1 MAQYGRGIKAGV
13 TAGLIFVYL
22 LGYFF
27 IEFGP
32 KVEPAVSSPKAHPR
46 RLSQEVRQT
55 GKWNQQ

>member
-1 MAQYGRGIKAGV
+1 MAQYGRGIKAEV
-13 TAGLIFVYL
+13 AAGL

-32 KVEPAVSSPKAHPR
+32 KVEPAVSSPNAHPR
-46 RLSQEVRQT
+46 RLGQEVRQT